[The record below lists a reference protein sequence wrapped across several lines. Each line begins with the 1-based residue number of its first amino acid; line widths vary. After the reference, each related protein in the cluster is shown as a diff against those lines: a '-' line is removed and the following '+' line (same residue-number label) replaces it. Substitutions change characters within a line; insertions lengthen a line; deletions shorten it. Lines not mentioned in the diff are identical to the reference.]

1 MSNWRFLNTGARD
14 CYHNMAIDE
23 VLATIS
29 VPHDKRSI
37 FRVYQWQPYAISLG
51 YNQNP
56 NDLNLAKCKQDK
68 IDVVRRPTGGRAV
81 LHAEEITYSIII
93 PKESDFFSS
102 EILTTYNRINRG
114 ILAGLHLIGVKAE
127 LIERPFD
134 EDEKSSVYKDK
145 IPCFSKSA
153 KYEIAYQGKKLVGSA
168 QRRYE
173 NSILQ
178 HGSILVGNFHL
189 KLADYITALKGPR
202 VEKFRQA
209 LAEKTISI
217 SQILPTKINYEKIA
231 WAIKTGFQQCFD
243 MYFLEGQLT
252 PRENVEVQKLVK
264 KYQKL
269 GGKGH
274 EH

>member
-1 MSNWRFLNTGARD
+1 MNTWRFLNTGAKD
-14 CYHNMAIDE
+14 GYQNMAIDE
-23 VLATIS
+23 VLATKS
-29 VPHDKRSI
+29 VPHDLRSI
-37 FRVYQWQPYAISLG
+37 FRVYRWQPYAISLG

-56 NDLNLAKCKQDK
+56 QDLNLQKCKQDK

-81 LHAEEITYSIII
+81 LHAEEVTYSIII

-102 EILTTYNRINRG
+102 DVLTTYNMINKG
-114 ILAGLHLIGVKAE
+114 ILKGLHLIGVKAE
-127 LIERPFD
+127 LVERIL
-134 EDEKSSVYKDK
+134 EDPEKGTSSKDK

-153 KYEIAYQGKKLVGSA
+153 KYEIAYEGKKLVGSA

-178 HGSILVGNFHL
+178 HGSILVGTFHL
-189 KLADYITALKGPR
+189 RLADYIKALKGKR
-202 VEKFRQA
+202 IEKFREA

-217 SQILPTKINYEKIA
+217 SQILSKQINYEKIV

-243 MYFLEGQLT
+243 IYFFEGQLT
-252 PRENVEVQKLVK
+252 PQENSEAQKLVR

-269 GGKGH
+269 GGIQH
-274 EH
+274 EN

>member
-1 MSNWRFLNTGARD
+1 MNTGAQD

-23 VLATIS
+23 VLAIRS
-29 VPHDKRSI
+29 VPHDKKSI
-37 FRVYQWQPYAISLG
+37 FRVYRWHPYAISLG

-56 NDLNLAKCKQDK
+56 DDLNMEKCKQDK
-68 IDVVRRPTGGRAV
+68 IDIVRRPTGGRAV

-102 EILTTYNRINRG
+102 DVLTTYNQINRG
-114 ILAGLHLIGVKAE
+114 ILTGLHLIGVKAE
-127 LIERPFD
+127 LVEHSA
-134 EDEKSSVYKDK
+134 EEEKKNIAYKHK

-153 KYEIAYQGKKLVGSA
+153 KYEIAYQGRKLVGSA
-168 QRRYE
+168 QRRYD

-178 HGSILVGNFHL
+178 HGSILVGTFHL
-189 KLADYITALKGPR
+189 HLADYIAALKGTR

-217 SQILPTKINYEKIA
+217 SQILPIKINYDKIV
-231 WAIKTGFQQCFD
+231 WAIKTGFQRCFD
-243 MYFLEGQLT
+243 IYFFEGQLT
-252 PRENVEVQKLVK
+252 PQENAEAQKLVK

-269 GGKGH
+269 GGTDH
-274 EH
+274 EK